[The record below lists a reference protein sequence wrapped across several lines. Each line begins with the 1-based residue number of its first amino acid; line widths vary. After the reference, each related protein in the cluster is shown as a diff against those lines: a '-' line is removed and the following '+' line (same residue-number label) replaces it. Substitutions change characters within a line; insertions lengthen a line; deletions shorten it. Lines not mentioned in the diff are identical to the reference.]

1 MSTRGRY
8 AVLEHRSVIAV
19 DGEDRTSFL
28 QGLVSNDVTR
38 AGDGRAIYAA
48 LLTPQ
53 GRFLHDLFIVES
65 RSGYLVECERD
76 RRQDLLRRL
85 GLYRLRSR
93 VVLSDRSDEL
103 SVAAVMNDDAI
114 SGLGL
119 DGAAHDP
126 AIAPDLGVMFADP
139 RHPTAGARA
148 LLPTAILAETFTRI
162 GCELASLTEYDRHR
176 IRLGLPDGSRDMTV
190 EKSLLLECGFDA
202 LNGVDWDKGCY
213 LGQELTARSKYRGL
227 VRRRLVPIAFDG
239 APPPP
244 GTAILADGIDV
255 GDVRSSTDSY
265 AMAVVRI
272 EALER
277 QAELFAGAMPVR
289 VALPDWLHIGETA

>member
-1 MSTRGRY
+1 MSSRGRY
-8 AVLEHRSVIAV
+8 VVLEHRAVIAV
-19 DGEDRTSFL
+19 DGEDRTTFL
-28 QGLVSNDVTR
+28 QGLVSNDVTKAR
-38 AGDGRAIYAA
+38 DGRAVYAA

-53 GRFLHDLFIVES
+53 GRFLHDLFIVEG
-65 RSGYLVECERD
+65 RTGFLVECERE

-103 SVAAVMNDDAI
+103 AVAAIMNDDAVT
-114 SGLGL
+114 GLGL
-119 DGAAHDP
+119 DGAAHVP
-126 AIAPDLGVMFADP
+126 PIAPDLGVMFADP
-139 RHPTAGARA
+139 RHPAAGARA
-148 LLPTAILAETFTRI
+148 LLPSAILAETFTRI
-162 GCELASLTEYDRHR
+162 GCEPASLADYDRHR
-176 IRLGLPDGSRDMTV
+176 IGLGLPDGSRDMTV

-202 LNGVDWDKGCY
+202 LNGIDWSKGCY

-244 GTAILADGIDV
+244 GTPILADGTDV
-255 GDVRSSTDSY
+255 GNIRSSTDGY
-265 AMAVVRI
+265 AMALVRT

-277 QAELFAGAMPVR
+277 QAALFADETPVR
-289 VALPDWLHIGETA
+289 VALPEWLHLGE